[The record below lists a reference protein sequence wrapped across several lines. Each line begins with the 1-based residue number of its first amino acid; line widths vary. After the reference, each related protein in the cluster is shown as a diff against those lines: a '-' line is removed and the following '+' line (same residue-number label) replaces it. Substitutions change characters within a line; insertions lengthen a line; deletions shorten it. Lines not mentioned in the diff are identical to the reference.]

1 MNTLHILLFVLKLLV
16 SAAAAWLTIR
26 AFIRHSQKKQIRFIQ
41 SVSISSILP
50 TPTSGGIVFLIGI
63 IVATISDI
71 SDWNSL
77 IIPSTLL
84 LICVVGFIDDRRT
97 VNTLLKL
104 VMLAVLVVI
113 LVLSGCNSLTLQ
125 EIVGLNNMPI
135 LFTLLL
141 TFIVIAGLIQ
151 AFNFIDGIDGLAG
164 GIAFINTALF
174 GSLFLFHGNWQ
185 LASIHLCLSVILLI
199 YLFFNFHPAKLLMGY
214 AGSLLIGLLM
224 GISFLMMLDYHD
236 STSSTLAFSM
246 MLFPSIDM
254 IRLFLSRSLNGKS
267 PFAPDKNHFHHLLL
281 KTGNNHRQAAITC
294 YIIQAGIILSGLLAL
309 QFFSFRQANFIVL
322 TSSVGIYAVLEVQYF
337 IAKRKELANMQSFL
351 RNAAKHNQLLKRL

>member
-16 SAAAAWLTIR
+16 SAVAAGLTIR
-26 AFIRHSQKKQIRFIQ
+26 TFVRHSQKKQIRFVQ
-41 SVSISSILP
+41 SAGLSSILP
-50 TPTSGGIVFLIGI
+50 TPTSGGITFLIGI

-71 SDWNSL
+71 SDWNTL
-77 IIPSTLL
+77 IIPGTLL
-84 LICVVGFIDDRRT
+84 VISIIGFIDDRRPVT
-97 VNTLLKL
+97 TLLKL
-104 VMLAVLVVI
+104 VMLALLVVI

-125 EIVGLNNMPI
+125 EILGLSNMPI

-151 AFNFIDGIDGLAG
+151 AFNFIDGMDGLAG
-164 GIAFINTALF
+164 GIAFINTALY

-185 LASIHLCLSVILLI
+185 LASIHLCISIILLV
-199 YLFFNFHPAKLLMGY
+199 YLYFNFHPAKLLMGY

-224 GISFLMMLDYHD
+224 GISFLIMLDYHD
-236 STSSTLAFSM
+236 STSSTLAFCM
-246 MLFPSIDM
+246 MLLPSIDM

-281 KTGNNHRQAAITC
+281 KTGNNQRQVAIKC
-294 YIIQAGIILSGLLAL
+294 YIIQVGIISSGLLAL

-322 TSSVGIYAVLEVQYF
+322 TSSVGIYAVLEMRYF
-337 IAKRKELANMQSFL
+337 VAKRKELANMQSFL
-351 RNAAKHNQLLKRL
+351 RKAAKHNQLLKRL